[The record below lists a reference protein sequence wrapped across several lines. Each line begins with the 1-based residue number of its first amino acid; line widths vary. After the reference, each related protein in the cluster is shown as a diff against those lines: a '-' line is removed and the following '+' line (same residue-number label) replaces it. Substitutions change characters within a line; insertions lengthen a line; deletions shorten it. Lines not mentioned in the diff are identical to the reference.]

1 MYKIVRLFEDNMYD
15 VEQKMIKELGM
26 DASIEVI
33 PSGTEDEIIEN
44 AKDADVIICVYE
56 PLTKKVLE
64 NLKNLKMVIFRSI
77 GFNGIDMDYAN
88 EINLSVSHT
97 SRYCTDEVANY
108 VVSAIVLHNR
118 RILEFNK
125 SVKVD
130 RKWDCELFPDMRRL
144 SSRTIGL
151 IGFGNIPKLITKR
164 LKAFGPEIVAYDPFV
179 PDEVFEEYG
188 VKRVDLETL
197 FAQSDYIS
205 SHLPLNKQTEK
216 SLNKSLFDLVKD
228 GAVFINSSRG
238 GVVDEEDLYEAL
250 TEGNLSYAILDVLS
264 SEDPDLSKA
273 KLVDLDNVVV
283 TPHIAFY
290 SQDAFVQGAEDTM
303 KNIHAFMNKEYKN
316 AEIVNLRNIEL

>member
-88 EINLSVSHT
+88 EINLPVSHT
-97 SRYCTDEVANY
+97 SKYCTDEVANY

-264 SEDPDLSKA
+264 SENPDLSKA

>member
-64 NLKNLKMVIFRSI
+64 NLKSLKMVIFRSI

-108 VVSAIVLHNR
+108 VVSAIFLHNR

>member
-108 VVSAIVLHNR
+108 VVSAIFLHNR

-179 PDEVFEEYG
+179 PDEVFEEYR

>member
-1 MYKIVRLFEDNMYD
+1 M
-15 VEQKMIKELGM
+15 
-26 DASIEVI
+26 
-33 PSGTEDEIIEN
+33 
-44 AKDADVIICVYE
+44 
-56 PLTKKVLE
+56 
-64 NLKNLKMVIFRSI
+64 
-77 GFNGIDMDYAN
+77 
-88 EINLSVSHT
+88 
-97 SRYCTDEVANY
+97 
-108 VVSAIVLHNR
+108 
-118 RILEFNK
+118 
-125 SVKVD
+125 
-130 RKWDCELFPDMRRL
+130 
-144 SSRTIGL
+144 
-151 IGFGNIPKLITKR
+151 
-164 LKAFGPEIVAYDPFV
+164 
-179 PDEVFEEYG
+179 
-188 VKRVDLETL
+188 KRVDLETL

-264 SEDPDLSKA
+264 SENPDLSKA

>member
-64 NLKNLKMVIFRSI
+64 NLKSLKMVIFRSI

-264 SEDPDLSKA
+264 SENPDLTKA

>member
-64 NLKNLKMVIFRSI
+64 NLKSLKMVIFRSI

>member
-108 VVSAIVLHNR
+108 VVSAIFLHNR